1 MSLPTYFQ
9 YQNLISFFYI
19 KGNVLNISSEII
31 FTSMLQALI
40 SKYGVM
46 LTSKDCAEALGISTR
61 TLDERRKL
69 ATDCPEFIEAKKGI
83 MFPVQ
88 NVVKYQLEKTK
99 QCIKV
104 NY

>member
-1 MSLPTYFQ
+1 M
-9 YQNLISFFYI
+9 
-19 KGNVLNISSEII
+19 NISHEII

-46 LTSKDCAEALGISTR
+46 LTSKDCAETLGISTR
-61 TLDERRKL
+61 TLDERRK
-69 ATDCPEFIEAKKGI
+69 AVINCPEFIEAKKGI
-83 MFPVQ
+83 MYPVQ
-88 NVVKYQLEKTK
+88 NVVTYQLEKTK

>member
-1 MSLPTYFQ
+1 M
-9 YQNLISFFYI
+9 
-19 KGNVLNISSEII
+19 NISSEII

-46 LTSKDCAEALGISTR
+46 LTSKDCAETLGISTR
-61 TLDERRKL
+61 TLDERRK
-69 ATDCPEFIEAKKGI
+69 AAVDCPKFIEAKKGI

-88 NVVKYQLEKTK
+88 NVVLYQIEKSK

>member
-1 MSLPTYFQ
+1 M
-9 YQNLISFFYI
+9 
-19 KGNVLNISSEII
+19 NISHEII

-61 TLDERRKL
+61 TLDERRK
-69 ATDCPEFIEAKKGI
+69 AAMDCPEFIEAKKGI

-88 NVVKYQLEKTK
+88 NVVKYQIEKTK

>member
-1 MSLPTYFQ
+1 M
-9 YQNLISFFYI
+9 
-19 KGNVLNISSEII
+19 NISHEII

-61 TLDERRKL
+61 TLDERRK
-69 ATDCPEFIEAKKGI
+69 AAADCPEFIEAKKGI

-88 NVVKYQLEKTK
+88 NVVLYQIEKSK